1 MTDGRLREIINEAT
15 QQQTI
20 SRITWEERQEM
31 AEIYKKI
38 TGEQVNPSCNACMI
52 KISYEI
58 NKQLNKVKDGNKRKA
73 TRKTTVIG

>member
-1 MTDGRLREIINEAT
+1 MTDERLREIINEAT

-58 NKQLNKVKDGNKRKA
+58 NKQINKVKDGRKRKA
-73 TRKTTVIG
+73 TRKTTVNG

>member
-1 MTDGRLREIINEAT
+1 MTDKRLMEIINEAT

-58 NKQLNKVKDGNKRKA
+58 NKQINKVKDGNERRSK
-73 TRKTTVIG
+73 RKTTVNG